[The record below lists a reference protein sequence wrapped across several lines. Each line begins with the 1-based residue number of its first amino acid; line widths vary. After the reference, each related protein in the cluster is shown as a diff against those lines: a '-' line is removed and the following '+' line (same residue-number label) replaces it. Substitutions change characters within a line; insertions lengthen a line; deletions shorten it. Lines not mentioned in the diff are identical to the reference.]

1 MANARGRAVSASN
14 LEEFLAIVQRDL
26 GADDVH
32 VVDGDAPSDAHGLT
46 HELPGGRH
54 LVASFEELP
63 ADLEAR
69 RRRLEML
76 ISAFTDLLV
85 ADGRARAAR
94 PQPARSLQEELAALV
109 QRANGVE
116 AVVID
121 AFSPVVWGSSAEIED
136 LSARFAEVA
145 RDLRGGLHEVLA
157 DDIAA
162 AAQYGMSSAQGL
174 RVDPAAMRL
183 VPRAVCA
190 RRKLVP
196 IGRAGDRLVIAMADP
211 RDADAIYDVVLI
223 TGLEVDPVYAG
234 ESMAAFLRHLDDD
247 GDDDR
252 AYDEVMAK
260 IPAED
265 REAREPAARAAR
277 DAWARGVLARRAIAA
292 VRALPEIDGL
302 NKGGQ
307 LRATVATE
315 DFGYIARSFSAI
327 YVAILVFDAPFDEL
341 LAKRALSHAMPTIER
356 LVEALPPLDPP
367 PRMGGVV
374 AMRAPRRKRR

>member
-1 MANARGRAVSASN
+1 MSANS

-26 GADDVH
+26 GADDVR
-32 VVDGDAPSDAHGLT
+32 VLEDDGVPEERPGSLSC
-46 HELPGGRH
+46 ELPGGRH
-54 LVASFEELP
+54 LVAAFDAPP

-76 ISAFTDLLV
+76 VSAFTDLLV

-94 PQPARSLQEELAALV
+94 PQPACSLQEELAALA
-109 QRANGVE
+109 QRANAAE
-116 AVVID
+116 VVIID
-121 AFSPVVWGSSAEIED
+121 AFSPVVWGSSAELPD

-145 RDLRGGLHEVLA
+145 RDLRGGLHEVLP

-183 VPRAVCA
+183 IPRAVCA
-190 RRKLVP
+190 RRRLIP
-196 IGRAGDRLVIAMADP
+196 IGRTGDRLVIAMADP
-211 RDADAIYDVVLI
+211 RDADAIHDVVLL

-247 GDDDR
+247 GDDGQG
-252 AYDEVMAK
+252 YDEVMAA

-265 REAREPAARAAR
+265 RAAREPAARAAR
-277 DAWARGVLARRAIAA
+277 EAWGRGVLARRAMSA

-307 LRATVATE
+307 LRATVATP

-341 LAKRALSHAMPTIER
+341 LAKRGLTHSMPTIER
-356 LVEALPPLDPP
+356 LVAALPPLEPP
-367 PRMGGVV
+367 PKMGGVV
-374 AMRAPRRKRR
+374 AMRAPRRRRR